1 VRHNVSP
8 RFVSAMSSPAIP
20 TKTTLGHE
28 ELRHR
33 VHRLSQRH
41 RTVLLLVDGVRPLSE
56 VLGMAQKAGASTQ
69 HFEELLRL
77 GLVELPAPPE
87 PAPEPAVDEPAGL
100 LVSVP
105 VPMAAPPPAE
115 PAEPAEPLTLT
126 APLARALA
134 AAAAAPAPVAPPAAA
149 PVPAPPATA
158 RPPLRAAK
166 APPPAPAKSRSA
178 KPAAARAARKPA
190 SPPEMPPLTLTVPF
204 ELPVLT
210 VVEDEPSSEATESET
225 ALHDQVLELLRTV
238 VRREPPPFTS
248 RVPTRLARCST
259 PKELGEL
266 VLDIER
272 YLVQSRRDRNLRE
285 VMPLLRE
292 ARELLGLGNTRVV
305 SASGE
310 DYS

>member
-1 VRHNVSP
+1 
-8 RFVSAMSSPAIP
+8 MSTPAIP
-20 TKTTLGHE
+20 TKTSLGHE

-41 RTVLLLVDGVRPLSE
+41 RTVLLLVDGVRPLAE

-77 GLVELPAPPE
+77 GLVEMPTPPQPAPSP
-87 PAPEPAVDEPAGL
+87 PAEEPAGL

-105 VPMAAPPPAE
+105 VPIVAAPVPAPTE
-115 PAEPAEPLTLT
+115 AAADLTHPAAQAGVPL

-134 AAAAAPAPVAPPAAA
+134 EAALVPPAPQAEAPPPRAAEA
-149 PVPAPPATA
+149 A
-158 RPPLRAAK
+158 RPPSPPPSPPAK
-166 APPPAPAKSRSA
+166 ARPPKSATPRAGRKPPAD
-178 KPAAARAARKPA
+178 
-190 SPPEMPPLTLTVPF
+190 PELPPLTLTMPV

-210 VVEDEPSSEATESET
+210 VVEDEPSTEATPSET

-248 RVPTRLARCST
+248 RVPARLARCST
-259 PKELGEL
+259 PTELGEL

-310 DYS
+310 DVG

>member
-1 VRHNVSP
+1 
-8 RFVSAMSSPAIP
+8 MSTPAIP
-20 TKTTLGHE
+20 TKTALGHE

-41 RTVLLLVDGVRPLSE
+41 RTVLLLVDGVRPLAE

-69 HFEELLRL
+69 HFEDLLKL
-77 GLVELPAPPE
+77 GLVELPARPDPV
-87 PAPEPAVDEPAGL
+87 PAPPIEEPAGL

-105 VPMAAPPPAE
+105 VPVVSEPVPAPAE
-115 PAEPAEPLTLT
+115 AAADLPHSAAQAGMPL

-134 AAAAAPAPVAPPAAA
+134 QAASMPPVSQAQAPAPK
-149 PVPAPPATA
+149 ATA
-158 RPPLRAAK
+158 AVRPPS
-166 APPPAPAKSRSA
+166 PPPKVRPAKSST
-178 KPAAARAARKPA
+178 PRASRKP
-190 SPPEMPPLTLTVPF
+190 PTDPELPPLTLTMPV

-210 VVEDEPSSEATESET
+210 VVEDEPSPETTPSET

-248 RVPTRLARCST
+248 RVPARLARCST
-259 PKELGEL
+259 LKELGEL

-272 YLVQSRRDRNLRE
+272 YLIHSRRDRNLRE

-292 ARELLGLGNTRVV
+292 ARDLLGLGNTRVV
-305 SASGE
+305 SSSGE
-310 DYS
+310 DFG

>member
-1 VRHNVSP
+1 
-8 RFVSAMSSPAIP
+8 MSTPAIP
-20 TKTTLGHE
+20 TKTALGHE

-41 RTVLLLVDGVRPLSE
+41 RTVLLLVDGVRPLAE

-69 HFEELLRL
+69 HFEDLLKL
-77 GLVELPAPPE
+77 GLVELPARPDPV
-87 PAPEPAVDEPAGL
+87 PAPPIEEPAGL

-105 VPMAAPPPAE
+105 VPVVSEPVPAPAE
-115 PAEPAEPLTLT
+115 AAADLPHSAAQAGMPL

-134 AAAAAPAPVAPPAAA
+134 QAASMPPVSQAQAPAPKAAAAV
-149 PVPAPPATA
+149 
-158 RPPLRAAK
+158 RPPS
-166 APPPAPAKSRSA
+166 PPPKVRPAKSST
-178 KPAAARAARKPA
+178 PRASRKP
-190 SPPEMPPLTLTVPF
+190 PTDPELPPLTLTMPV

-210 VVEDEPSSEATESET
+210 VVEDEPSPETTPSET

-248 RVPTRLARCST
+248 RVPARLARCST
-259 PKELGEL
+259 LKELGEL

-272 YLVQSRRDRNLRE
+272 YLIHSRRDRNLRE

-292 ARELLGLGNTRVV
+292 ARDLLGLGNTRVV
-305 SASGE
+305 SAGGE
-310 DYS
+310 ELG

>member
-1 VRHNVSP
+1 
-8 RFVSAMSSPAIP
+8 MSSPAIP

-41 RTVLLLVDGVRPLSE
+41 RTVLLLVDGVRPLAE

-77 GLVELPAPPE
+77 GLVELPAPPA
-87 PAPEPAVDEPAGL
+87 PAPAPPVEEPAGL

-105 VPMAAPPPAE
+105 VPMGAALAPAPPEAEAPHPA
-115 PAEPAEPLTLT
+115 AQAGVPL

-134 AAAAAPAPVAPPAAA
+134 EAALAPHSPQAETALPRRTPVA
-149 PVPAPPATA
+149 
-158 RPPLRAAK
+158 R
-166 APPPAPAKSRSA
+166 
-178 KPAAARAARKPA
+178 PA
-190 SPPEMPPLTLTVPF
+190 SPPAKARPPKPAPSRTARKPPAAPELPPLTLTMPV

-210 VVEDEPSSEATESET
+210 VVEDEPTSEVTPSET

-248 RVPTRLARCST
+248 RVPARLARCST

-310 DYS
+310 DVG

>member
-1 VRHNVSP
+1 
-8 RFVSAMSSPAIP
+8 MSTPAIP
-20 TKTTLGHE
+20 TKTALGHE

-41 RTVLLLVDGVRPLSE
+41 RTVLLLVDGVRPLAE

-69 HFEELLRL
+69 HFEDLLKL
-77 GLVELPAPPE
+77 GLVELPARPDPV
-87 PAPEPAVDEPAGL
+87 PAPPIEEPAGL

-105 VPMAAPPPAE
+105 VPVVSEPVPAPAE
-115 PAEPAEPLTLT
+115 AAADLTRSAAQAGMPQ

-134 AAAAAPAPVAPPAAA
+134 QAASMPPVSQDPAPAPKAASA
-149 PVPAPPATA
+149 V
-158 RPPLRAAK
+158 RPPS
-166 APPPAPAKSRSA
+166 PPPKVRPTKSST
-178 KPAAARAARKPA
+178 PRASRKP
-190 SPPEMPPLTLTVPF
+190 PTDPELPPLTLTMPV

-210 VVEDEPSSEATESET
+210 VVEDEPSPETTPSET

-248 RVPTRLARCST
+248 RVPARLARCST
-259 PKELGEL
+259 LKELGEL

-272 YLVQSRRDRNLRE
+272 YLIHSRRDRNLRE

-292 ARELLGLGNTRVV
+292 ARDLLGLGNTRVV
-305 SASGE
+305 SSSGE
-310 DYS
+310 DFG

>member
-1 VRHNVSP
+1 
-8 RFVSAMSSPAIP
+8 MSTPAIP
-20 TKTTLGHE
+20 TKTSLGHE

-41 RTVLLLVDGVRPLSE
+41 RTVLLLVDGVRPLAE

-77 GLVELPAPPE
+77 GLVEMPTPPQPAPSP
-87 PAPEPAVDEPAGL
+87 PAEEPAGL

-105 VPMAAPPPAE
+105 VPIVAALAPAPME
-115 PAEPAEPLTLT
+115 AAADLTHPAAQAGVPL

-134 AAAAAPAPVAPPAAA
+134 EAALAPPAPQAE
-149 PVPAPPATA
+149 APPPRPAEAA
-158 RPPLRAAK
+158 RPPS
-166 APPPAPAKSRSA
+166 PPPSPPTKARPPKSA
-178 KPAAARAARKPA
+178 TPRAGRKPPA
-190 SPPEMPPLTLTVPF
+190 DPELPPLTLTMPV

-210 VVEDEPSSEATESET
+210 VVEDEPGTEATPSET

-248 RVPTRLARCST
+248 RVPARLARCST

-272 YLVQSRRDRNLRE
+272 YLVHSRRDRNLRD

-305 SASGE
+305 SASG
-310 DYS
+310 DDFG